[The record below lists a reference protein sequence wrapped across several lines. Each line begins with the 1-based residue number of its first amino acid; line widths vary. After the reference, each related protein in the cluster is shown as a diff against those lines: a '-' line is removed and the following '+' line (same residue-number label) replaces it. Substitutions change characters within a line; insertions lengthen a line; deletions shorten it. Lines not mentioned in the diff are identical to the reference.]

1 MPIMIAIE
9 IPDLEIF
16 LSAENCGRFNLLCL
30 GLTYF
35 HADLALVPK
44 TKFLLHKV
52 NYKSHLRFNLKTD
65 IETTVIL

>member
-44 TKFLLHKV
+44 TKFLLQNT
-52 NYKSHLRFNLKTD
+52 NYNFHLRSDIKTG
-65 IETTVIL
+65 I